1 MYVLPV
7 RIVIIGGTGHI
18 GTFLIPRLVNA
29 GHDIIVASRGK
40 REPYVAHPAW
50 DEVRRIDIDR
60 AAEDAAGTFG
70 RANRGARGGCSS

>member
-7 RIVIIGGTGHI
+7 RLVIIGGTGHI

-29 GHDIIVASRGK
+29 GHDVIVASRGQ

-50 DEVRRIDIDR
+50 DAVQRIDIDR
-60 AAEDAAGTFG
+60 ASS
-70 RANRGARGGCSS
+70 GCAHGQGWNSTTRFP